1 MGANGAILVA
11 VPAPETIEE
20 FKVQTSLY
28 DASYGRGG
36 GANIQVLTK
45 SGGDTLHGNAYEYF
59 RNEAL
64 NANNPFL
71 KAAGVRRPLLRRN
84 VFGGILGG
92 PIRKNRA
99 FFFLSYQGSRERN
112 AASIINSIS
121 SSVLVAPGLT
131 DDRSAST
138 LESTFG
144 VATIDPASLALL
156 NAKLPNGQFLIP
168 TPQANGLFSGSS
180 PSSFQEDQFNT
191 NADFRLSNSNSLA
204 VKFFFANTP
213 QFLALPSFRNM
224 GRSVPGY
231 GTDQTIDNRVA
242 AIQDIHFFTPV
253 LTNELRLGYA
263 SNSNNTIP
271 HEPVTDS
278 EIGVSRP
285 NAGDLPGLP
294 MIRIAPAAGGVIV
307 GTPTNI
313 NPAKPSVTTLADSLS
328 FLRRNHTLRTGL
340 EIRYNEVNF
349 TGQVF
354 TRGQIDF
361 PDFHSFLAGTT
372 QVPTFGNGLG
382 ERSQRAWDYNFFV
395 QYDWQV
401 SSRVT
406 LDFVLR

>member
-131 DDRSAST
+131 DYRSAST

-180 PSSFQEDQFNT
+180 PSTFQEDQFNT
-191 NADFRLSNSNSLA
+191 NADFRLSTNNSLA
-204 VKFFFANTP
+204 VTFFLANTP
-213 QFLALPSFRNM
+213 QFFPVPSLRNT
-224 GRSVPGY
+224 R
-231 GTDQTIDNRVA
+231 
-242 AIQDIHFFTPV
+242 
-253 LTNELRLGYA
+253 
-263 SNSNNTIP
+263 P
-271 HEPVTDS
+271 HVT
-278 EIGVSRP
+278 G
-285 NAGDLPGLP
+285 
-294 MIRIAPAAGGVIV
+294 
-307 GTPTNI
+307 
-313 NPAKPSVTTLADSLS
+313 
-328 FLRRNHTLRTGL
+328 
-340 EIRYNEVNF
+340 
-349 TGQVF
+349 
-354 TRGQIDF
+354 
-361 PDFHSFLAGTT
+361 
-372 QVPTFGNGLG
+372 
-382 ERSQRAWDYNFFV
+382 
-395 QYDWQV
+395 
-401 SSRVT
+401 
-406 LDFVLR
+406 